1 KINPAKIGALIG
13 PGGKIINEII
23 EKTGAEI
30 DIEDDGSVF
39 VTSMTPEGMK
49 KALALIAE
57 VTYEV
62 KPGDEFDGTVVSIR
76 DFGAFVEIMPGKDGM
91 VHISE
96 ISNERVNKITDV
108 LKISQKVH
116 VWVKAVDDTG
126 KISLTMK
133 PPRR

>member
-1 KINPAKIGALIG
+1 METVKINPAKIGALIG

-96 ISNERVNKITDV
+96 ISNERVKQNYRC
-108 LKISQKVH
+108 LENQPESPCLGQ
-116 VWVKAVDDTG
+116 
-126 KISLTMK
+126 S
-133 PPRR
+133 R

>member
-1 KINPAKIGALIG
+1 
-13 PGGKIINEII
+13 
-23 EKTGAEI
+23 
-30 DIEDDGSVF
+30 
-39 VTSMTPEGMK
+39 MTPEGMK

-126 KISLTMK
+126 RFL
-133 PPRR
+133 